1 MKKKQAIVSVL
12 LTLFILITD
21 QWIKVAVK
29 TGMYMYER
37 IHVTDWFYILF
48 TENRG
53 MAFGLELMDKY
64 LLTSFRI
71 FAVGF
76 LVWFIARHIRRGIEW
91 GFLICLVS
99 ILAGAAGNII
109 DCLFYGLIFNNP
121 PAPMVAEFVPWG
133 TGYETF
139 MQGRVVDMFYFPL
152 VEWDWPSW
160 IPFIGGNHFVF
171 FSPIFNFADA
181 CISCGVIAL
190 LLFYHKKFQGGDF
203 IGLPFCCYVCFPD
216 VNRLNLQEFFL
227 NPRWLRFLWII
238 IWHKGWQKIMTM
250 KQKSVICIY
259 RRFSVNI
266 GLQKNS
272 LINP

>member
-1 MKKKQAIVSVL
+1 MREQRQAIFSVL
-12 LTLFILITD
+12 ATLFILIAD

-29 TGMYMYER
+29 TGMYMYEKIR
-37 IHVTDWFYILF
+37 VTDWFYILF

-53 MAFGLELMDKY
+53 MAFGMELMNKY

-71 FAVGF
+71 VAVGV
-76 LVWFIARHIRRGIEW
+76 LTWYIVRNIRRGVEW
-91 GFLICLVS
+91 GFLICLVA

-121 PAPMVAEFVPWG
+121 PAPLVAEFVPWS

-160 IPFIGGNHFVF
+160 LPFVGGNHFIF

-190 LLFYHKKFQGGDF
+190 LLFYRKKFQG
-203 IGLPFCCYVCFPD
+203 
-216 VNRLNLQEFFL
+216 
-227 NPRWLRFLWII
+227 
-238 IWHKGWQKIMTM
+238 
-250 KQKSVICIY
+250 
-259 RRFSVNI
+259 
-266 GLQKNS
+266 
-272 LINP
+272 